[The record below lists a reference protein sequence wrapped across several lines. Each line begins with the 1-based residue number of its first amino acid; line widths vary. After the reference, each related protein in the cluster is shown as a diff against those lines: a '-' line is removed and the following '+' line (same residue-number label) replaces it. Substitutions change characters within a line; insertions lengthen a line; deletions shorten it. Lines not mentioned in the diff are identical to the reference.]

1 MASGNMG
8 QPSAKVSTS
17 DVSVIAQ
24 NMRTFRI
31 LRSLKMV
38 SRFQKVRLIVLA
50 VTKAFQVGHPLR
62 VVTSYVV
69 IIIIIIIIQFICIA
83 PQSIVLLSCALFIC
97 TNSS

>member
-62 VVTSYVV
+62 FVTSYVV
-69 IIIIIIIIQFICIA
+69 IIIIIQFICIA

>member
-1 MASGNMG
+1 MPEVINMASGNMG
-8 QPSAKVSTS
+8 QPSSKVSTS

-50 VTKAFQVGHPLR
+50 VTKAFQVGQPSR
-62 VVTSYVV
+62 FVTSYVPV
-69 IIIIIIIIQFICIA
+69 SRLDF
-83 PQSIVLLSCALFIC
+83 PGRYKLSD
-97 TNSS
+97 